1 MLFLSPQIF
10 RKDYIPALIPTL
22 LAKPCFQDVVIAVEI
37 GNASGQITYSLHC
50 PLEVFS
56 IIRSMLAYVFVM

>member
-37 GNASGQITYSLHC
+37 GNASGQITFYIVPWKSFPLLGPCLHMC
-50 PLEVFS
+50 L
-56 IIRSMLAYVFVM
+56 